1 MDLKKLISQGSP
13 REIRKYISQSESE
26 TLELKKST
34 GEWKEIIETISAF
47 ANTKGGIIIVGI
59 SSKGKATG
67 IQIGEKTIE
76 DLTNKIKENTDP
88 KIFPGILV
96 KKIEGK
102 EVILIKVEESR
113 SKPVFAFDRTY
124 KRVGKSTVRI
134 TSEGIRRLALEGK
147 KIYWDEQICE
157 EAKLEDID
165 EEKVRRFLRR
175 ARFERRLEIDPDIS
189 VREALERLNLI
200 KNSKLT
206 NAALLVFGKA
216 PQRIFLQAEV
226 RCARFKGTEAVKPF
240 IDMKVFGED
249 IIEQVNKALS
259 FVLEHSLL
267 VAWLV
272 PGKVEREERYE
283 YPPDAIREAIVNAI
297 CHRDYESTGNVQLR
311 IFDDRI
317 EVWNPGGLPD
327 PLTLEDLKKRHKS
340 IPRNPLIAK
349 CFFLIKFIEQWGTGT
364 NEMVKRCLEW
374 GLPEPEFE
382 YVTGDLVVTFM
393 KTKLTEEYLDK
404 LGLNERQKKAIKYL
418 KENKEITLSK
428 FRILYPENSDRTLRK
443 DLEDIVKAGIVK
455 PVGEKRGRKYVLK

>member
-13 REIRKYISQSESE
+13 CEIRKYISRGESE

-76 DLTNKIKENTDP
+76 ELTNKIKENTDP

-113 SKPVFAFDRTY
+113 SKPVFAFDRAY
-124 KRVGKSTVRI
+124 KRVGKSTVRA
-134 TSEGIRRLALEGK
+134 TSEEIRRLALEGK

-200 KNSKLT
+200 KNSNLT
-206 NAALLVFGKA
+206 NAALLVFGKT

-374 GLPEPEFE
+374 DLPEPEFE